1 MGLVM
6 PLQDIGLNLDA
17 WIGGG
22 KLLGDD
28 GEL

>member
-6 PLQDIGLNLDA
+6 PLQDIGLNLGA

-22 KLLGDD
+22 KLLGD